1 MQVQIKFTA
10 HGCSAVTGNFAPGD
24 LLRTSADVARH
35 LVKDA
40 KCAEYVTAQ
49 SAQAEGADSAGKAIT
64 TKRAKSKP
72 ADKADEGTA
81 P

>member
-10 HGCSAVTGNFAPGD
+10 HGCIAVTGNFAPGD

-35 LVKDA
+35 LVKEA
-40 KCAEYVTAQ
+40 KCAEYVGDIKKPKTA
-49 SAQAEGADSAGKAIT
+49 A
-64 TKRAKSKP
+64 KRASLKSINTGDLGKP
-72 ADKADEGTA
+72 A